1 MSTKTGEPTQKAA
14 KPAEKTE
21 APPPIRVKIQR
32 LFDNESSRLRAVAS
46 VSIGGAFA
54 AHGIRVMD
62 SEKGLFV
69 SMPSNSYQSRGET
82 KYEDIFHPITAQARQ
97 QLNQSVLTAY
107 DQALAEQQKE
117 AEAPKQ
123 ESGMAQSM

>member
-1 MSTKTGEPTQKAA
+1 MSTKTGTQSKAA
-14 KPAEKTE
+14 KPADKTE
-21 APPPIRVKIQR
+21 ALPPIRVKIQR
-32 LFDNESSRLRAVAS
+32 LFDNENSRLRAVAS

-62 SEKGLFV
+62 AEKGLFV
-69 SMPSNSYQSRGET
+69 AMPSNSYQSKGET
-82 KYEDIFHPITAQARQ
+82 KYEDIFNPITAEARR

-117 AEAPKQ
+117 AEAPAQ